1 MLTNCYRFAVTFS
14 YPYMETA
21 DTPGHVYLGG
31 KLGFIYGSLSAVAFL
46 FGYFFM
52 PETRRMELEDIDAQ
66 FTPSTNDEETKNFDT
81 LAREEDT
88 TTVIEISK

>member
-1 MLTNCYRFAVTFS
+1 MTFS

-52 PETRRMELEDIDAQ
+52 PETRRMELEEIDAQ
-66 FTPSTNDEETKNFDT
+66 FAPPSAAEGKESDMLGKEEAANVT
-81 LAREEDT
+81 
-88 TTVIEISK
+88 EIPK

>member
-1 MLTNCYRFAVTFS
+1 
-14 YPYMETA
+14 
-21 DTPGHVYLGG
+21 
-31 KLGFIYGSLSAVAFL
+31 
-46 FGYFFM
+46 M

-81 LAREEDT
+81 LVREEDA

>member
-1 MLTNCYRFAVTFS
+1 
-14 YPYMETA
+14 META

-66 FTPSTNDEETKNFDT
+66 FASTSDEKTKEFDT
-81 LAREEDT
+81 LAREEEA
-88 TTVIEISK
+88 TTVTEISK